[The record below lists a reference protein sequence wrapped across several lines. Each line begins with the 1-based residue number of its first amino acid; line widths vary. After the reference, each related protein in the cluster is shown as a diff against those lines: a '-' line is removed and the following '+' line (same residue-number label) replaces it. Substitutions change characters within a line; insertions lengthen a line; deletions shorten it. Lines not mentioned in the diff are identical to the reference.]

1 MSVEREGSAGRA
13 SAAATATHLD
23 FDLELQRGGFQL
35 HCSEQLPLSGVTA
48 IFGPSGG
55 GKTSLLRCI
64 AGFERAVGRVAFGRQ
79 VWLDSR
85 RGTFVP
91 PHRRPV
97 GFMFQEARLF
107 RHLSVAGNLRF
118 AAKRAP
124 GGVPTFDGVVSA
136 LDLEA
141 LLARP
146 AAALSGGERQRVA
159 LARTLLAKPS
169 LLLLDE
175 PLAALDAA
183 RKADILPYL
192 EALPKHFGTPT
203 LYVSHAIDEVA
214 RLADRVLVLVNGRK
228 HAFGATAAVLERLD
242 AQSIAGPLEAGVAV
256 EARVTGRDMR
266 YRLTLLDLAGQ
277 ALATPLDEGLQT
289 GATARLRIRARDVA
303 LATERPAG
311 ISIRNILR
319 GTLAELAEDENTPFA
334 EAVIDVGGQR
344 LRARITR
351 AAAADLRLAVG
362 QSVFALVKSV
372 SFEE

>member
-1 MSVEREGSAGRA
+1 MSAEREGRQSRAGTGN
-13 SAAATATHLD
+13 AAAHLD
-23 FDLELQRGGFQL
+23 FDIDLARGSFQL
-35 HCSEQLPLSGVTA
+35 RCSERLPLRGVTA

-55 GKTSLLRCI
+55 GKTSLLRCL
-64 AGFERAVGRVAFGRQ
+64 AGFERARGRVAFGQ
-79 VWLDSR
+79 EVWLDSR
-85 RGTFVP
+85 RGKFVP
-91 PHRRPV
+91 PHRRAV

-118 AAKRAP
+118 AARRAP
-124 GGVPTFDGVVSA
+124 HGVPAFDDVVSA
-136 LDLEA
+136 LDLQS
-141 LLARP
+141 LLSRP

-159 LARTLLAKPS
+159 LARTLLAKPA

-192 EALPKHFGTPT
+192 EALPVRFGTPT

-214 RLADRVLVLVNGRK
+214 RLADRVLVLVRGRK
-228 HAFGATAAVLERLD
+228 HAYGPTAAVLERLD
-242 AQSIAGPLEAGVAV
+242 VQSIAGPLEASVVV
-256 EARVTGRDMR
+256 EARVTGRDMG
-266 YRLTLLDLAGQ
+266 YRLTLLNLAGQ
-277 ALATPLDEGLQT
+277 AIATPLNERLQT
-289 GATARLRIRARDVA
+289 GANARLRIRARDVA
-303 LATERPAG
+303 VATVRPAG
-311 ISIRNILR
+311 ISIRNVLS
-319 GTLAELAEDENTPFA
+319 GTLAELAQDASSPFA